1 MRDLKMDDNNKDLAK
16 TIEHTLLKPEAGEA
30 MIRKLCQEARE
41 YGFKAVCVQPCY
53 VKLCRQE
60 LLDSDVDVTVVV
72 GFPLGANCSEIKAW
86 EARNAFISGAREADM
101 VINIGALKDRRLDK
115 VREDI
120 REVVDVSNEFP
131 GTLVKA
137 IIETALLTNEEKVMA
152 CEIALQAG
160 AKYVKTS
167 TGFNGGGATVE
178 DVILMAGVVKGRGK
192 VKASGGIKTRELAEL
207 LLAAG
212 ADRLGTSSGLAII
225 TNS

>member
-1 MRDLKMDDNNKDLAK
+1 MRDWKMDNNKKDLAK